1 MASESSE
8 SLYGTMEGWLWK
20 RVPEPTDSN
29 GNRYVSRMLANAFRS
44 TKYQRRWVTFDGEA
58 IRYYSTRPSDS
69 RSASSTSTPKGS
81 IAVTSIEAVFVTEST
96 AATSLEKGR
105 PANTPVLHVQC
116 PDRVFKFCPDEGG
129 NGGATIERWR
139 AALECRLSFD
149 TKQEYE

>member
-8 SLYGTMEGWLWK
+8 PFDGTMEGWLWK

-58 IRYYSTRPSDS
+58 IQYYSTRPFDS

-81 IAVTSIEAVFVTEST
+81 IAVTLIEAVSVAEST

-105 PANTPVLHVQC
+105 PLNTPVLHVQC
-116 PDRVFKFCPDEGG
+116 PGRVFKFCPDE
-129 NGGATIERWR
+129 
-139 AALECRLSFD
+139 
-149 TKQEYE
+149 